1 MTPSSS
7 FSSLHLRLVELD
19 HILKTRVW
27 TVSLCQNS
35 PSPSVCDDFLS
46 EKLGIPL
53 LRKLSQQGSVHEQE
67 LNSMSSGPVNNR
79 YQKTLLV
86 IDLVPPHQCIL
97 KGSTSRKRGMCPGT
111 KVVPIFPLLALKSV
125 LIRVVQR
132 NRTNFI
138 FLVLF

>member
-1 MTPSSS
+1 M
-7 FSSLHLRLVELD
+7 
-19 HILKTRVW
+19 
-27 TVSLCQNS
+27 
-35 PSPSVCDDFLS
+35 CDDFLS

-79 YQKTLLV
+79 CQKTLLV

-97 KGSTSRKRGMCPGT
+97 KGSTSRKRGMCPET
-111 KVVPIFPLLALKSV
+111 KVVPVFPLLALKSV